1 MRFCLFFSALAL
13 GMAAHGQT
21 PTSQVA
27 DTTAKLGT
35 SDTTRWFALSFQQT
49 TVTQTHLGFRSPYS
63 GTNSLQKEAEG
74 ATSLTATFF
83 ASARLLPWLKAYF
96 HPELAGGAGVSRALG
111 VAGFM
116 NGETFRVGDPKP
128 QFYVARCYFQ
138 ANQKW
143 GNGGSLHLEAGK
155 FSLADFFDQNAASHD
170 PRSRFLNWALMSNGA
185 WDYPANTRGYTWGVV
200 AGFTKG
206 HWGLQ
211 GTVSLVPEH
220 ANGAQL
226 DLTIGQ
232 NRGHVLE
239 LTRSWSEDTRRAG
252 AIRLL
257 GFYNQARMGNY
268 RQTLDLYAR
277 GDQDTLSIVST
288 RKPGRDKVGFGI
300 SADQRLGDVV
310 LFARAGYN
318 DGRNETWAFT
328 EIDQTLS
335 GGAILEM
342 TRFKRPEDILGI
354 AFAANGISPE
364 HRDYLAAGGYG
375 FMIGDGR
382 LPHYGPE
389 CALEIFYLM
398 MLHDKHFYLTPD
410 YQFILNPGYNQDRGP
425 VHVFAVR
432 LHTEF

>member
-1 MRFCLFFSALAL
+1 MRFCLFLFALTL
-13 GMAAHGQT
+13 GVVAHGQM
-21 PTSQVA
+21 PTQQIA
-27 DTTAKLGT
+27 DSTAKQGT

-63 GTNSLQKEAEG
+63 GINSLQKEAEG

-128 QFYVARCYFQ
+128 QFYVARCYLQ
-138 ANQKW
+138 ASRKW
-143 GNGGSLHLEAGK
+143 GDDGSLHLEAGK

-185 WDYPANTRGYTWGVV
+185 WDYPANTRGYTWGMV
-200 AGFTKG
+200 AGIAKG
-206 HWGLQ
+206 NWALQ
-211 GTVSLVPEH
+211 GAIALEPSTP
-220 ANGAQL
+220 NGPVL
-226 DLTIGQ
+226 DRSIAK
-232 NRGHVLE
+232 NRGHVVE
-239 LTRSWSEDTRRAG
+239 LTRSWGQDTRRTG
-252 AIRLL
+252 NIRLL
-257 GFYNQARMGNY
+257 AFVNKARMGNY
-268 RQTLDLYAR
+268 AEAVANKAVLDTA
-277 GDQDTLSIVST
+277 DLSPT
-288 RKPGRDKVGFGI
+288 RKPGRTKLGFGI
-300 SADQRLGDVV
+300 SADQRVGDVV

-318 DGRNETWAFT
+318 DGKNETWAFT
-328 EIDQTLS
+328 EIDQSVSL
-335 GGAILEM
+335 GAVFELG
-342 TRFKRPEDILGI
+342 RWKPPDDVAGI
-354 AFAANGISPE
+354 AIAANGIS
-364 HRDYLAAGGYG
+364 RDHQRFLGAGGTG
-375 FMIGDGR
+375 FMIGDGQLR
-382 LPHYGPE
+382 YGPE